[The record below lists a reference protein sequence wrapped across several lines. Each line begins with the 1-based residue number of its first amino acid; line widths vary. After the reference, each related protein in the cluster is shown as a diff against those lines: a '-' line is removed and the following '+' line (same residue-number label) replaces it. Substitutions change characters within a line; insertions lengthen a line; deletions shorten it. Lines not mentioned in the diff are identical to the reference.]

1 MVKPAFYF
9 PPHTVNIQDGQ
20 MDLNLVLNP
29 SLVNDN
35 KVEIQSIT
43 SINRCYPNP
52 FNSEL
57 DIDLNLVKINNLL
70 TVHDITGR
78 EIQTLLPRRVSQGSH
93 LLKWN
98 AKNLTSGSYFI
109 MIQSGDTKKV
119 KKITY
124 LK

>member
-1 MVKPAFYF
+1 
-9 PPHTVNIQDGQ
+9 

-29 SLVNDN
+29 SLLNDN

-98 AKNLTSGSYFI
+98 AKNLTNGLYFI
-109 MIQSGDTKKV
+109 MIQSGNTKEVRKV
-119 KKITY
+119 TY